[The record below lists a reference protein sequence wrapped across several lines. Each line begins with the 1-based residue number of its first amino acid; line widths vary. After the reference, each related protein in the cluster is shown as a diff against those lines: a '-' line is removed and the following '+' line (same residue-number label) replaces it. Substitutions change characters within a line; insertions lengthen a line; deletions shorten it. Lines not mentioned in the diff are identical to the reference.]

1 MPLGPNS
8 NNILMNIN
16 DDGNIKFSE
25 IPKNLKN
32 QHKKDLTPVQKN
44 RNISGNKISAFY
56 TEGNVKNINYSEQF
70 IKFSN
75 HKTQQ
80 DFSGQRQNTSNNI
93 SVSNSIYSNTNTNN
107 NSVRMLSNQRNIS
120 NEKLYKGNNTMRN
133 NEIPHSKD
141 GKKYV
146 MAKNVQRT
154 KPKQVFKYCQCNLVF
169 CEGCYKVHTDNEK
182 HKYSIDSNLYD
193 LRCKKEP
200 SHLYFLSDI
209 FFD

>member
-1 MPLGPNS
+1 
-8 NNILMNIN
+8 MNIN
-16 DDGNIKFSE
+16 DEENMKLSE

-44 RNISGNKISAFY
+44 RNISGNKISAFN

-120 NEKLYKGNNTMRN
+120 NEKLYKGNNTLRN
-133 NEIPHSKD
+133 NEVAHSKD
-141 GKKYV
+141 GRKYV

-154 KPKQVFKYCQCNLVF
+154 KKEDENGQA
-169 CEGCYKVHTDNEK
+169 KVDERK
-182 HKYSIDSNLYD
+182 KIYYSIND
-193 LRCKKEP
+193 
-200 SHLYFLSDI
+200 
-209 FFD
+209 